1 MRIDQM
7 PWFKFHPADWLIGT
21 AGMSRSAKGLY
32 IDCLCLQ
39 WHGKRLPVQFDRFAR
54 LFPGCSKEDFD
65 EVSSHFAIV
74 EADGVQWFRNERLYA
89 EEEMARDRQQVGRI
103 AAGYRWH
110 GEGNADAVREQC
122 TDDAN
127 AMLEQ
132 CGPNAIEEVRVRSRS
147 KRRRDTLS
155 WMSDAGWVGVSDA
168 DVATWTKVYGVD
180 VEHEMAKAHQWLL
193 SNPHK
198 ANRIRWRK
206 FLTGW
211 LSRAGQ
217 VVTKWPS
224 GFRRDESH
232 IPADCHP
239 DDRRLWFMSDGR
251 TPRTPLTYRRVDGTV
266 AV

>member
-1 MRIDQM
+1 M

-39 WHGKRLPVQFDRFAR
+39 WHGKRLPADFAMFAR
-54 LFPGCSKEDFD
+54 LFPGCTEEDYG
-65 EVSSHFAIV
+65 EVVAHFEVV
-74 EADGVQWFRNERLYA
+74 EVGGVRFMRNERLYA
-89 EEEMARDRQQVGRI
+89 EEEMARDRQQVARI
-103 AAGYRWH
+103 AAGQRWH
-110 GEGNADAVREQC
+110 SESNADA
-122 TDDAN
+122 
-127 AMLEQ
+127 LHEQ
-132 CGPNAIEEVRVRSRS
+132 CGPNAIEEVTVRSRS
-147 KRRRDTLS
+147 RTNRRRDTLC
-155 WMSDAGWVGVSDA
+155 WMRDSGWVGVTD
-168 DVATWTKVYGVD
+168 DDRATWTKVYGVD
-180 VEHEMAKAHQWLL
+180 VDHEMAKANQWLL

-198 ANRIRWRK
+198 ANRVRWRK

-211 LSRAGQ
+211 LSRAGR
-217 VVTKWPS
+217 VVTQWPS
-224 GFRRDESH
+224 GFRRDDSH